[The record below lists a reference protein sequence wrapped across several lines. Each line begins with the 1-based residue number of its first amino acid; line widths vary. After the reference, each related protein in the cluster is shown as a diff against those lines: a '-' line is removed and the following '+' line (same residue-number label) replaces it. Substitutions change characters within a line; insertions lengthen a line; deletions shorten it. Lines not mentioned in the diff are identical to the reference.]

1 MILLVDDRQGI
12 IDAGERIRKRIVE
25 LGREKQFPLDL
36 SIGVASFPEHG
47 EDSNQLIR
55 LADRALYIAKKR
67 GDKIHIGEEEYEL
80 DDSVI
85 HVVFQPIVDTLSGK
99 VIGHEALS
107 QASTEEFGIQEFFRK
122 YRSIGKLLE
131 LKEIFFRK
139 QIEASKAHGLDR
151 VFINVDFKL
160 LEHLGRR
167 GKPAGLEVILEISE
181 KEALIDIKHHLA
193 VAQEWRAEGFK
204 FALDDFG
211 VGFISLPFLADLE
224 PEYIK
229 LDRLTILQAV
239 ASDEFRAFLNHV
251 VLGLRQYARQGI
263 VAEGIESEEELAI
276 AQEIGIPLVQ
286 GYLFGEPGPI
296 NHSKPGSVELPI
308 SPEPGRMLPPPSYPP
323 LTKPDRPSSNTRTA
337 TNPTVCKSW
346 DEANILGPKGAI
358 MRRMGSILMLLAI
371 LATPAQ
377 GQGRM
382 RGLARAD
389 EIGDRDRGRD
399 LPADLIIRLRDR
411 LSLSEEQV
419 ERIKEAQR
427 SDREARDALR
437 LETRGMRDRLR
448 DEEITRREFREE
460 MADRRAA
467 EVDGMMAY
475 RETLEGILTDEQ
487 RSRMQNLRRRA
498 NRGRGVGRNMRPA
511 GGGRALRERFRR
523 RGQRTERATRRPR
536 HSWR

>member
-1 MILLVDDRQGI
+1 
-12 IDAGERIRKRIVE
+12 
-25 LGREKQFPLDL
+25 
-36 SIGVASFPEHG
+36 
-47 EDSNQLIR
+47 
-55 LADRALYIAKKR
+55 
-67 GDKIHIGEEEYEL
+67 
-80 DDSVI
+80 
-85 HVVFQPIVDTLSGK
+85 
-99 VIGHEALS
+99 
-107 QASTEEFGIQEFFRK
+107 
-122 YRSIGKLLE
+122 
-131 LKEIFFRK
+131 
-139 QIEASKAHGLDR
+139 
-151 VFINVDFKL
+151 
-160 LEHLGRR
+160 
-167 GKPAGLEVILEISE
+167 
-181 KEALIDIKHHLA
+181 
-193 VAQEWRAEGFK
+193 
-204 FALDDFG
+204 
-211 VGFISLPFLADLE
+211 
-224 PEYIK
+224 
-229 LDRLTILQAV
+229 
-239 ASDEFRAFLNHV
+239 
-251 VLGLRQYARQGI
+251 
-263 VAEGIESEEELAI
+263 
-276 AQEIGIPLVQ
+276 
-286 GYLFGEPGPI
+286 
-296 NHSKPGSVELPI
+296 
-308 SPEPGRMLPPPSYPP
+308 
-323 LTKPDRPSSNTRTA
+323 
-337 TNPTVCKSW
+337 
-346 DEANILGPKGAI
+346 

-371 LATPAQ
+371 SATPAQ